1 MTPTG
6 RPLRLR
12 RLLVPLGVVSAALV
26 VTGLVLHLVSRPDR
40 APGPWLEAFAL
51 NQPGT
56 VPAMW
61 RSVLFITVAAAAAVL
76 AALEQGRRR
85 RWVMTAVISTL
96 LSLDGMLRWHED
108 LLALLV
114 EDGQRGRPVVWLLI
128 ALPIAGAVS
137 LLVRWG
143 RGLPGPAGRL
153 VPAGVLVLVL
163 GAVLGELA
171 STWALEHHGDRA
183 AFISAVAVEE
193 SLEMAGCLLV
203 AAGLLRMVRVDH
215 DHGTR
220 CLIMLTR
227 AGPSG

>member
-12 RLLVPLGVVSAALV
+12 LLLGPLGAVSGALV

-61 RSVLFITVAAAAAVL
+61 RSLLFVTVAGAAAVL
-76 AALEQGRRR
+76 AAVEQGRRR
-85 RWVMTAVISTL
+85 RWVVTVVVSTL
-96 LSLDGMLRWHED
+96 LGLDGMLRWHED
-108 LLALLV
+108 LLVLLL
-114 EDGQRGRPVVWLLI
+114 EDGQVGQPVVWAIVGLLI
-128 ALPIAGAVS
+128 SGGVA

-143 RGLPGPAGRL
+143 RGLPAAAGRL

-193 SLEMAGCLLV
+193 SLEMTGCLLV
-203 AAGLLRMVRVDH
+203 AAGLLRMLRVHHH
-215 DHGTR
+215 DGTR
-220 CLIMLTR
+220 CLVMLPS

>member
-12 RLLVPLGVVSAALV
+12 LLLVPLGAVSGALV

-61 RSVLFITVAAAAAVL
+61 RSLLFLTVAAAAAVL
-76 AALEQGRRR
+76 AALEPGRRR
-85 RWVMTAVISTL
+85 RWVATVVVSTL
-96 LSLDGMLRWHED
+96 LGLDGMLRWHED
-108 LLALLV
+108 LLALLL
-114 EDGQRGRPVVWLLI
+114 EDGRRGEPVVWVLLALLI
-128 ALPIAGAVS
+128 AAGVV

-143 RGLPGPAGRL
+143 RGLPGSAGRL

-171 STWALEHHGDRA
+171 STWAREQHGDRA

-203 AAGLLRMVRVDH
+203 AAGLLRMVRVHH
-215 DHGTR
+215 DHGAR
-220 CLIMLTR
+220 CLTMPPG